1 MKGLIIIKFDEQKR
15 AIQSRIQSSKPTCKG
30 ETRTYQTNKFD
41 SLTRNYRYKTYERRS
56 TKIQRLGNL
65 RTLAGNAERTRLSK
79 S

>member
-15 AIQSRIQSSKPTCKG
+15 ATQSRIQSSKPACK
-30 ETRTYQTNKFD
+30 ETRTNQTNEFD
-41 SLTRNYRYKTYERRS
+41 SLIRNCTYKTDEPRS

-65 RTLAGNAERTRLSK
+65 RTLAGNAGRTRLSK

>member
-15 AIQSRIQSSKPTCKG
+15 AIQSRIQSSKPTCK

-41 SLTRNYRYKTYERRS
+41 SLTRNYTYKTDERRS